1 MVAGKGLGL
10 RATRDLMPGELV
22 MVSRPLGVVYGPSGR
37 VPFNAEL
44 AGAVSEAAAARGQPD
59 EEESLA
65 GGWIQ
70 LLRTTRGGGAPHETS
85 GGGSD
90 GGGDGLSLARAL
102 LLGRGGDGGE
112 TASADGADEAGA
124 LSEMTGAAGAATHVS
139 EAVSCNSYGEPCEDV
154 AVAEL
159 RVGLSCCSW
168 LCSRLSPI
176 WYSLNALLLSTWGGQ
191 QCLGTYTTKPFWLTP
206 PPLPP
211 SPHPPQDTEPLAFNG
226 LWPEFAL
233 LNHSC
238 APNTSALVVG
248 GRLLLRAA
256 RPVLE
261 GDELTTSYLGQ
272 ARFGHA
278 AERRAALA
286 ADYGFH
292 CQCSRCE
299 KMSCGKGGRENT
311 KAGKWKLY
319 PPNLG
324 VR

>member
-1 MVAGKGLGL
+1 M
-10 RATRDLMPGELV
+10 
-22 MVSRPLGVVYGPSGR
+22 
-37 VPFNAEL
+37 
-44 AGAVSEAAAARGQPD
+44 
-59 EEESLA
+59 
-65 GGWIQ
+65 
-70 LLRTTRGGGAPHETS
+70 
-85 GGGSD
+85 
-90 GGGDGLSLARAL
+90 
-102 LLGRGGDGGE
+102 
-112 TASADGADEAGA
+112 
-124 LSEMTGAAGAATHVS
+124 
-139 EAVSCNSYGEPCEDV
+139 
-154 AVAEL
+154 
-159 RVGLSCCSW
+159 
-168 LCSRLSPI
+168 LSP
-176 WYSLNALLLSTWGGQ
+176 
-191 QCLGTYTTKPFWLTP
+191 F
-206 PPLPP
+206 PLPSP
-211 SPHPPQDTEPLAFNG
+211 SPRPQDTELLAFNG